1 MIVAAGLSPAWQ
13 QILEFDEFT
22 PGEVNRARQAVWCSS
37 GKVLN
42 VGLALGHLGAPS
54 TTVALVGGSPR
65 AAIEQEFADLGFA
78 SRWVAAS
85 RPTRVCTTLLDRAT
99 GQTTELVENAAAV
112 TAGEVAEFR
121 RQYTEAAAT
130 AKLRVLSGS
139 LPPGTPP
146 TFYRELLQATPGTAI
161 LDARGPEL
169 LAALEERP
177 LLVKPNREELGRT
190 VCRPLIDDADLRQA
204 MREIVERGAE
214 WIVVTNG
221 SGEVLGTNARESYR
235 WTPVRVPTVNP
246 IGCGD
251 CLAAGMA
258 VALSERRDVP
268 TAVAFGIAAAADN
281 AAQLLPGRLDR
292 PRIERLE
299 RQVKIERLANGS

>member
-13 QILEFDEFT
+13 QILEFDAFT
-22 PGEVNRARQAVWCSS
+22 VGEVNRARQAVWCSS

-54 TTVALVGGSPR
+54 TTVALVGGAPSE
-65 AAIEQEFADLGFA
+65 AIEREFADLGFA
-78 SRWVAAS
+78 RRWVTAF
-85 RPTRVCTTLLDRAT
+85 RPTRACTTLLDRAT
-99 GQTTELVENAAAV
+99 GQTTELVENATAV
-112 TAGEVAEFR
+112 TAEELTEFR
-121 RQYTEAAAT
+121 QQYAEVAAT

-146 TFYRELLQATPGTAI
+146 TFYRELLQAAPGTAI

-177 LLVKPNREELGRT
+177 LLVKPNREELART
-190 VCRPLIDDADLRQA
+190 VGRPLAEEADLWRA
-204 MREIVERGAE
+204 MREIVERGAA
-214 WIVVTNG
+214 WIVVTHG
-221 SGEVLGTNARESYR
+221 SGEIFGANDRESYC

-251 CLAAGMA
+251 CLAAGVA
-258 VALSERRDVP
+258 VALAEGLDVP
-268 TAVAFGIAAAADN
+268 AAVAFGIAAAADN

-292 PRIERLE
+292 QRIERLE
-299 RQVKIERLANGS
+299 RQVSIERLANRG

>member
-1 MIVAAGLSPAWQ
+1 VIVAAGLSPAWQ

-22 PGEVNRARQAVWCSS
+22 AGEVNRARQAVWCSS

-54 TTVALVGGSPR
+54 TTVALVGGAPR
-65 AAIEQEFADLGFA
+65 EAIEKEFADLGFVG
-78 SRWVAAS
+78 RWVAAT

-112 TAGEVAEFR
+112 TAQELAEFR
-121 RQYTEAAAT
+121 RQYAEVAAT

-139 LPPGTPP
+139 LPPETPP
-146 TFYRELLQATPGTAI
+146 TFYRELLQAAPGAAVV
-161 LDARGPEL
+161 DARGPEL

-177 LLVKPNREELGRT
+177 LLVKPNREELART
-190 VCRPLIDDADLRQA
+190 VGRPLAEEADLWRA
-204 MREIVERGAE
+204 MQEIVERGAE

-221 SGEVLGTNARESYR
+221 SGDVLGTSARESYR

-251 CLAAGMA
+251 CLAAGVA
-258 VALSERRDVP
+258 VALSEGRDVP
-268 TAVAFGIAAAADN
+268 AAVAFGIAAAADN

-292 PRIERLE
+292 QRIGRWES
-299 RQVKIERLANGS
+299 QVRFERLAN

>member
-1 MIVAAGLSPAWQ
+1 MIIAAGLSPAWQ
-13 QILEFDEFT
+13 QILEFDEFA

-65 AAIEQEFADLGFA
+65 AAIEQEFAELGFA
-78 SRWVAAS
+78 RRWVEAS
-85 RPTRVCTTLLDRAT
+85 RPTRVCTTLLDRAS

-112 TAGEVAEFR
+112 TADELAEFR
-121 RQYTEAAAT
+121 RQYAEVAGT
-130 AKLRVLSGS
+130 AQLRVLSGS

-146 TFYRELLQATPGTAI
+146 TFYRDLLQAAPGTAL

-177 LLVKPNREELGRT
+177 LLVKPNREELART
-190 VCRPLIDDADLRQA
+190 VGRPLSDEADLWRA

-214 WIVVTNG
+214 WIVVTDG
-221 SGEVLGTNARESYR
+221 RGDVLGTSARESHR

-251 CLAAGMA
+251 CLAAGVA
-258 VALSERRDVP
+258 VALSEGRDVP
-268 TAVAFGIAAAADN
+268 AAVAFGIAAAADN

-292 PRIERLE
+292 PRIAQLE
-299 RQVKIERLANGS
+299 RQVTIRKLPA

>member
-13 QILEFDEFT
+13 QILEFDDFA

-65 AAIEQEFADLGFA
+65 AAIEQEFAELGFA
-78 SRWVAAS
+78 RRWVAAS
-85 RPTRVCTTLLDRAT
+85 LPTRVCTTLLDRAT
-99 GQTTELVENAAAV
+99 GQTTELVQNAAAV
-112 TAGEVAEFR
+112 TAEELAEFR
-121 RQYTEAAAT
+121 RQYAEVAAA
-130 AKLRVLSGS
+130 AQLRVLSGS

-146 TFYRELLQATPGTAI
+146 TFFRELLQAAPGTAI

-177 LLVKPNREELGRT
+177 LLVKPNREELART
-190 VCRPLIDDADLRQA
+190 VGRPLSDEADLWRA

-214 WIVVTNG
+214 WIVVTDG
-221 SGEVLGTNARESYR
+221 RGDLFGTNARESYR

-251 CLAAGMA
+251 CLAAGLA
-258 VALSERRDVP
+258 DALAEGCDVP
-268 TAVAFGIAAAADN
+268 AAVAFGIAAAADN

-292 PRIERLE
+292 QRIERLE
-299 RQVKIERLANGS
+299 RQVMVERLAD